1 MTEVDPVKRWLRQIV
16 RELAAKVA
24 EQTREIQWLREE
36 LERYRFAWD
45 RATWQSG
52 AGR

>member
-16 RELAAKVA
+16 RELAARVA
-24 EQTREIQWLREE
+24 EQTREIQRLRDE

-45 RATWQSG
+45 CATWQLG
-52 AGR
+52 IGR